1 MLTATD
7 HSSRLNA
14 RPFTKG
20 EIYMNDQVEANKRI
34 IREWHE
40 LAIDQRKPEEAVAKY
55 IGPQYRQ
62 HNPGAGNGPEPF
74 IQTVKQL
81 TQIFPELRMESKR
94 IIAEGDLVVLHS
106 HLILKPGDRGSAVV
120 DIFRL
125 ENGKIVEHWDVVQ
138 EVPEKSA
145 NNNTMF

>member
-1 MLTATD
+1 
-7 HSSRLNA
+7 
-14 RPFTKG
+14 
-20 EIYMNDQVEANKRI
+20 MNDQLETNKRI
-34 IREWHE
+34 VREWHD

-55 IGPQYRQ
+55 LGPHYRQ
-62 HNPGAGNGPEPF
+62 HNPGAADGPEPF
-74 IQTVKQL
+74 IAIVKRFA
-81 TQIFPELRMESKR
+81 QIFPELRMEPKR

-138 EVPEKSA
+138 EVPETSA